1 VPEPVMS
8 GFDPLGELVDAAYE
22 VVSSSSTTAVRT
34 LAVSAGPYPIVLR
47 STSSELL
54 TALAAGFIASPTTA
68 DAPTA
73 LPQLEI
79 SIVSAAE
86 VDARLIPPALRP
98 APDETVISRDQS
110 RLAVAT
116 ALHRTLWIFDPERAS
131 ATLWIQDPDDMPV
144 WELATPL
151 LLPLSWWASEH
162 SGALIHTAAVADINS
177 AVLLVGAS
185 GAGKSTT
192 SLACLD
198 NGLDVIGDDYCLIE
212 EPASDP
218 ASAWVHQIYRFAKLD
233 DHSLGLLPQLAD
245 RIAGPGP
252 RHKYLIDLAQQQV
265 DPKPIRAICEVVQR
279 DGATTHLL
287 SLSPARAL
295 RAVAPQSIT
304 QQPLWQHPVWQLL
317 ANTVRTIPC
326 YQLVV
331 GSPSQAPEV
340 LAELLA
346 HE

>member
-1 VPEPVMS
+1 MS

-98 APDETVISRDQS
+98 APDETVISRDQH

-116 ALHRTLWIFDPERAS
+116 ALHRTLWILDPERAS
-131 ATLWIQDPDDMPV
+131 AVLWIQDPYELPV

-151 LLPLSWWASEH
+151 LLPLSWWATEH
-162 SGALIHTAAVADINS
+162 SAALIHTAAVADVNS
-177 AVLLVGAS
+177 AILLVGKS

-198 NGLDVIGDDYCLIE
+198 NGLEVIGDDYCLIE
-212 EPASDP
+212 QPASEP
-218 ASAWVHQIYRFAKLD
+218 GSAWVHQIYRFAKLD
-233 DHSLGLLPQLAD
+233 DRTLGLLPQLED

-252 RHKYLIDLAQQQV
+252 RHKHLIDLAQQQV

-287 SLSPARAL
+287 PLSPARAL
-295 RAVAPQSIT
+295 RSISPQTIA
-304 QQPLWQHPVWQLL
+304 QQPLWQRQVWQIL
-317 ANTVRTIPC
+317 ADTARRVSC

-340 LAELLA
+340 LTELLA
-346 HE
+346 RD